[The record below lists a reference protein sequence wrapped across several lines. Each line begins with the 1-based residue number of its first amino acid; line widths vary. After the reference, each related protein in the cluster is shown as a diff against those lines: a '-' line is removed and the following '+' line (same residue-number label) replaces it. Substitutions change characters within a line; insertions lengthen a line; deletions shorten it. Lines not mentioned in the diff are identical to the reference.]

1 MKRIFWVVC
10 IIICFLIGCQSPPH
24 PKEVSN
30 APALSNQEKQKPFN
44 PTNFHNEPLKKLSLP
59 SEQFSTVSEWLND
72 ETILYI
78 ANEEVGSVVH
88 SFHLISGE
96 TDVFYKSEELIMSVE
111 ANKTFDMFLVR
122 SAGSATEGKLRVLS
136 DKGEELAEW
145 KFDNSIDLV
154 YSWNPFSPHQLV
166 VSSFKEDWSYDTFL
180 LDVYNKSMVKK
191 DVSDPFVQ
199 WLPDGEIGYIEWNH
213 EMPALEAPLYGK
225 DLGTED
231 KRKLME
237 SVVMFHSYSNLLIT
251 VGAVNDT
258 GIASYSFYGLP
269 ELEELQSYEAP
280 LLTLY
285 SNYFIPYYDFVE
297 NAKMFYTFES
307 TRAGN
312 ADGYSEGFQLISFDT
327 TNGEKKVLA
336 KDLENT
342 PLKCSPNG
350 VYCLYGYQLEQI
362 IIPSTKEI
370 VNLVE
375 LS

>member
-1 MKRIFWVVC
+1 MKKIFWVVC

-44 PTNFHNEPLKKLSLP
+44 QTNFHNEPLKKLSLP
-59 SEQFSTVSEWLND
+59 SDQFSTVSEWLND

-122 SAGSATEGKLRVLS
+122 SAVSTTEGTLRVLS

-154 YSWNPFSPHQLV
+154 YSWDPFSPQQLV
-166 VSSFKEDWSYDTFL
+166 VSSFKEDWSYETFL
-180 LDVYNKSMVKK
+180 LEVYHKSMVKK

-199 WLPDGEIGYIEWNH
+199 WLPNGEIGYIDWNH
-213 EMPALEAPLYGK
+213 EMPALEAPLYAK
-225 DLGTED
+225 NLGTED
-231 KRKLME
+231 KRELME
-237 SVVMFHSYSNLLIT
+237 SVVMFHTYENLLIT
-251 VGAVNDT
+251 VGRVNDA
-258 GIASYSFYGLP
+258 GIASYSFYGTP
-269 ELEELQSYEAP
+269 ELEEIQSYEAP

-297 NAKMFYTFES
+297 NSKLFYTFES

-312 ADGYSEGFQLISFDT
+312 ADGYSDGFQLISFDT
-327 TNGEKKVLA
+327 TNGEKMVLA

-342 PLKCSPNG
+342 PLKCSPSG

-370 VNLVE
+370 VNLVD